1 MKIIF
6 RLGVIMEKRDNYNT
20 KQKEIILDLIEGKDK
35 EFTVKDIYLE
45 LKGKIGLTTIYR
57 LVDKLVEEGSLNKK
71 DNYYQYLEHCDCE
84 NHFYLKC
91 TNCGCLIHVDCDCI
105 SELVEHI
112 FKEHNF
118 KPDKEKIIING
129 LCKDCLGK

>member
-6 RLGVIMEKRDNYNT
+6 KLGDIMEKRDNYNT
-20 KQKEIILDLIEGKDK
+20 KQKEIILELIKDKKK

-57 LVDKLVEEGSLNKK
+57 LVDKLVQDGIINKR
-71 DNYYQYLEHCDCE
+71 DNYYQYLEHCDCD

-91 TNCGCLIHVDCDCI
+91 NNCGKLIHVDCDCI
-105 SELVEHI
+105 NELIEHI
-112 FKEHNF
+112 SLEHQF

-129 LCKDCLGK
+129 LCRECLGK